1 MQVCIFAAAGINKHR
16 SAMISSS
23 GRVGATS
30 VVLIRVIQALM
41 ARKDPCSWAEMHE
54 AYLGGYSALENDHV
68 TNVYQV
74 TCKCEQMVSIIEE
87 CIFCINYFDLN
98 NYQ

>member
-1 MQVCIFAAAGINKHR
+1 
-16 SAMISSS
+16 
-23 GRVGATS
+23 
-30 VVLIRVIQALM
+30 
-41 ARKDPCSWAEMHE
+41 MHE

-87 CIFCINYFDLN
+87 TAFFVLIILI
-98 NYQ
+98 

>member
-30 VVLIRVIQALM
+30 VVLIR
-41 ARKDPCSWAEMHE
+41 
-54 AYLGGYSALENDHV
+54 GYPS
-68 TNVYQV
+68 TNG
-74 TCKCEQMVSIIEE
+74 KEGPLFLSR
-87 CIFCINYFDLN
+87 NA
-98 NYQ
+98 